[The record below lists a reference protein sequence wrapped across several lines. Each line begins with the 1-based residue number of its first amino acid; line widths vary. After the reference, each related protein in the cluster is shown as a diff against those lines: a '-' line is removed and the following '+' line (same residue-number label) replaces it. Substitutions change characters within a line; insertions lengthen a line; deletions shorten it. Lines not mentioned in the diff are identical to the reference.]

1 MPSTPYLFC
10 FSLTIKYPQLHLQQK
25 YTTKCYIEVYCDFWA
40 HAAWNLL
47 SSSMQIKKFSEAQL
61 KALTP

>member
-1 MPSTPYLFC
+1 MLKRIVIFG
-10 FSLTIKYPQLHLQQK
+10 
-25 YTTKCYIEVYCDFWA
+25 A

-47 SSSMQIKKFSEAQL
+47 PSSTQIKKFSEAQL